1 MQIQALYLMVYSEA
15 DELGKEGSS
24 EPCFYK
30 HWVSHGTLIKT
41 FPHQPSSKLKMFH
54 FPLWW
59 SLVVGMYL
67 RQKREWGEE
76 RNRGKRKENRE
87 HFTLCVCT
95 CMYTLYRW
103 RCITEFKCVM
113 LDLQVPE
120 DCPWISWRDL
130 WRHQSIPQRVA
141 QNIPCSPHP
150 NPGLCRDEDKR
161 VKYITNAICE
171 GQENIAKMS
180 IHTVASGGTWWETF
194 ELLT

>member
-1 MQIQALYLMVYSEA
+1 MVYSEA

-30 HWVSHGTLIKT
+30 HWVSHGTLVKT

-54 FPLWW
+54 LPLWW

-87 HFTLCVCT
+87 HFTLCVYVYVHACI
-95 CMYTLYRW
+95 LYRW
-103 RCITEFKCVM
+103 RCVTEFKCVM
-113 LDLQVPE
+113 LDLQVLE

-130 WRHQSIPQRVA
+130 WRHQSTPQRVA

-150 NPGLCRDEDKR
+150 NPGLCRDGDKR

-171 GQENIAKMS
+171 GQENSQNVNTHCSKW
-180 IHTVASGGTWWETF
+180 GGTWWETF